1 MRKLFLDFDCTLI
14 DTIECI
20 VDLYNED
27 FSAYKNFKPL
37 NSYEVNTWDFEELT
51 FADPGYI
58 NMYFNQPRFFER
70 IKYMDHAKEIINI
83 YLKNQ
88 YDISVVSMGYY
99 PNLKLKERWLNN
111 NMPFVNFIGI
121 DIGEYR
127 DKSHIDMSGGI
138 LIDDSYA
145 NLISSNASKKLC
157 FGDLY
162 PWNEKWDGVRLYNWV
177 DVKNYL
183 EVIE

>member
-83 YLKNQ
+83 FIKIIYWHSIIHYLIWRN
-88 YDISVVSMGYY
+88 M
-99 PNLKLKERWLNN
+99 NN
-111 NMPFVNFIGI
+111 ITNMF
-121 DIGEYR
+121 
-127 DKSHIDMSGGI
+127 S
-138 LIDDSYA
+138 
-145 NLISSNASKKLC
+145 
-157 FGDLY
+157 
-162 PWNEKWDGVRLYNWV
+162 
-177 DVKNYL
+177 
-183 EVIE
+183 